1 MSSPEVDPTSA
12 GAANGVAS
20 AASGPAA
27 AGDPRARRARTL
39 VVLAVIVLLA
49 TAPFFLTPGPLGTL
63 GRILYIGLLAASL
76 DLLLGFT
83 GLPSLG
89 HAAYFGIGAY
99 AAGLLARDV
108 TAFAPALLAV
118 AAAAGL
124 VAALLTGWVVA
135 RAHGIYFLML
145 TLAIGVLVHQYAE
158 TADFTGGSNGLFG
171 IPPPDLGSEA
181 SAIFDPAPKYWYILA
196 VFALGFL
203 ALWLVSRSRFGLA
216 LRGIRDNEDR
226 MRALGYWVGGY
237 KFAAYCIAGT
247 VAGLAG
253 SLVAADQ
260 SLVTPSDV
268 GFTTSVL
275 AIVAAII
282 GGAGS
287 LWGPVLGAAVVVF
300 VRDEIGVSLGGH
312 GPLVL
317 GVVFIL
323 SVYLLPG
330 GFAGLTGQGRLRG
343 GRGTAA

>member
-1 MSSPEVDPTSA
+1 MSSPDVTSTSEE
-12 GAANGVAS
+12 AANDVTPETPR
-20 AASGPAA
+20 PAA
-27 AGDPRARRARTL
+27 ADDAEPRRLRVL
-39 VVLAVIVLLA
+39 VALAVIVLLA
-49 TAPFFLTPGPLGTL
+49 GAPLLLTPGPLGTL

-118 AAAAGL
+118 AAGAGL
-124 VAALLTGWVVA
+124 VAAVLTGWVVA
-135 RAHGIYFLML
+135 RARGIYFLML

-181 SAIFDPAPKYWYILA
+181 SAIVEPAPKYWYILA

-216 LRGIRDNEDR
+216 LKGIRDNEDR

-237 KFAAYCIAGT
+237 KFAAYCIAGA

-253 SLVAADQ
+253 SLVAADV
-260 SLVTPSDV
+260 SLVTPRDV

-275 AIVAAII
+275 AIVAVII

-287 LWGPVLGAAVVVF
+287 LWGPVLGAAVVVY
-300 VRDEIGVSLGGH
+300 VRDEIGVSLSGH
-312 GPLVL
+312 GTLVL
-317 GVVFIL
+317 GIVFML

-330 GFAGLTGQGRLRG
+330 GFAGLTAHGRLRV
-343 GRGTAA
+343 RRRKAA

>member
-1 MSSPEVDPTSA
+1 MPEAPR
-12 GAANGVAS
+12 
-20 AASGPAA
+20 PAA
-27 AGDPRARRARTL
+27 AGGARPRRLHA
-39 VVLAVIVLLA
+39 VVVVAVAVLLV

-76 DLLLGFT
+76 DLLLGYT

-118 AAAAGL
+118 GAAAGFAGA
-124 VAALLTGWVVA
+124 VLTGWVVA
-135 RAHGIYFLML
+135 RSRGIYFLML

-171 IPPPDLGSEA
+171 IPPPDFGSEA
-181 SAIFDPAPKYWYILA
+181 SAVVEPAPKYWYILA

-203 ALWLVSRSRFGLA
+203 ALWLASRSRFGLA

-237 KFAAYCIAGT
+237 TFAAYCIAGA

-260 SLVTPSDV
+260 SLVTPSDL
-268 GFTTSVL
+268 GFTTSVV
-275 AIVAAII
+275 AIVAVII

-287 LWGPVLGAAVVVF
+287 LWGPVLGAAVVVY
-300 VRDEIGVSLGGH
+300 VRDEIGVSLDGH

-323 SVYLLPG
+323 CVYLLPG
-330 GFAGLTGQGRLRG
+330 GIAGLTTRARLPG
-343 GRGTAA
+343 GRGTGA

>member
-1 MSSPEVDPTSA
+1 MSSRQVEETPAD
-12 GAANGVAS
+12 
-20 AASGPAA
+20 AA
-27 AGDPRARRARTL
+27 AGVAAAAPGAADAGDPGARRWRVL
-39 VVLAVIVLLA
+39 VVLAVVVLLA
-49 TAPFFLTPGPLGTL
+49 AAPFFLTPGPLGTL

-76 DLLLGFT
+76 DLLLGYT

-124 VAALLTGWVVA
+124 VAAVLTGWVVA
-135 RAHGIYFLML
+135 RARGIYFLML

-181 SAIFDPAPKYWYILA
+181 SAIVDPAPKYWYILA
-196 VFALGFL
+196 VFALGFV
-203 ALWLVSRSRFGLA
+203 ALWLVSRSRFGLV

-237 KFAAYCIAGT
+237 KFAAYCVAGT

-253 SLVAADQ
+253 SLVPADQ

-282 GGAGS
+282 GGTGS
-287 LWGPVLGAAVVVF
+287 LWGPVLGAAVVVY

-317 GVVFIL
+317 GLVFML

-330 GFAGLTGQGRLRG
+330 GFAGLTARGRLRG
-343 GRGTAA
+343 RRGTAA

>member
-1 MSSPEVDPTSA
+1 MSSADATSA
-12 GAANGVAS
+12 PGE
-20 AASGPAA
+20 A
-27 AGDPRARRARTL
+27 AGPEPPAPEAAGAPPQGDGRTRRLRAL
-39 VVLAVIVLLA
+39 VVVAAIVLLA
-49 TAPFFLTPGPLGTL
+49 AAPFFLSPGPLGTL

-76 DLLLGFT
+76 DLLLGLT

-108 TAFAPALLAV
+108 TAFAPAQLAV
-118 AAAAGL
+118 AAAVGL
-124 VAALLTGWVVA
+124 VAAALTGWVVV
-135 RAHGIYFLML
+135 RAAGIYFLML

-171 IPPPDLGSEA
+171 IPPPDLGSQA
-181 SAIFDPAPKYWYILA
+181 GAIIEPAPKYWYILV

-253 SLVAADQ
+253 SLVVADQ
-260 SLVTPSDV
+260 GLVTPNDV
-268 GFTTSVL
+268 GFATSVL
-275 AIVAAII
+275 AIVAVII

-287 LWGPVLGAAVVVF
+287 LWGPVLGAAVVVY

-317 GVVFIL
+317 GIVFIA

-330 GFAGLTGQGRLRG
+330 GFAGLTARGRR
-343 GRGTAA
+343 RRRTAA

>member
-1 MSSPEVDPTSA
+1 MSSADATRAPGEAAWPEAPEAA
-12 GAANGVAS
+12 GAPPQDDGRTRRVRALVMVA
-20 AASGPAA
+20 A
-27 AGDPRARRARTL
+27 
-39 VVLAVIVLLA
+39 IVLLA
-49 TAPFFLTPGPLGTL
+49 AAPFFLSPGPLGTL

-76 DLLLGFT
+76 DLLLGLT

-89 HAAYFGIGAY
+89 HAAYFGVGAY

-108 TAFAPALLAV
+108 TAFAPAQLAV
-118 AAAAGL
+118 AAAVGL
-124 VAALLTGWVVA
+124 VAAALTGWVVV
-135 RAHGIYFLML
+135 RAAGIYFLML

-171 IPPPDLGSEA
+171 IPPPDLGSQA
-181 SAIFDPAPKYWYILA
+181 GAIFEPAPKYWYILV

-253 SLVAADQ
+253 SLVVADQ
-260 SLVTPSDV
+260 GLVTPNDV
-268 GFTTSVL
+268 GFATSVL
-275 AIVAAII
+275 AIVAVII

-287 LWGPVLGAAVVVF
+287 LWGPVLGAAVVVY

-317 GVVFIL
+317 GIVFIA

-330 GFAGLTGQGRLRG
+330 GFAGLTARGRWR
-343 GRGTAA
+343 RRTAA

>member
-1 MSSPEVDPTSA
+1 MTSPEVTSTSA
-12 GAANGVAS
+12 DTAKGVTPETPR
-20 AASGPAA
+20 PAA
-27 AGDPRARRARTL
+27 ADDAEPRRLRAL
-39 VVLAVIVLLA
+39 VMLAAIVLLA
-49 TAPFFLTPGPLGTL
+49 AAPFVLTPGPLGTL
-63 GRILYIGLLAASL
+63 GRILYVGLLAASL

-108 TAFAPALLAV
+108 TVFAPALLAV
-118 AAAAGL
+118 AAGAGL
-124 VAALLTGWVVA
+124 VAAVLTGWVVA

-171 IPPPDLGSEA
+171 IPPPNLGSEA
-181 SAIFDPAPKYWYILA
+181 SAIVDPAPKYWYILA

-226 MRALGYWVGGY
+226 MRSLGYWVGGY
-237 KFAAYCIAGT
+237 KFAAYCIAGA

-260 SLVTPSDV
+260 GLVTPRDV

-275 AIVAAII
+275 AIVAVII

-287 LWGPVLGAAVVVF
+287 LWGPVLGAAVVVY
-300 VRDEIGVSLGGH
+300 VRDEVGVSLGGH
-312 GPLVL
+312 GTLVL
-317 GVVFIL
+317 GIVFIL

-330 GFAGLTGQGRLRG
+330 GFAGLTARGRLRG
-343 GRGTAA
+343 GGRKAA

>member
-1 MSSPEVDPTSA
+1 VSSPDVSTPPGE
-12 GAANGVAS
+12 AAREPPAET
-20 AASGPAA
+20 AA
-27 AGDPRARRARTL
+27 ARPEADRRARRMQAL
-39 VVLAVIVLLA
+39 AIAAVVLLLA
-49 TAPFFLTPGPLGTL
+49 LAPFFLTPGPLGTL

-89 HAAYFGIGAY
+89 QAAYFGICAY

-108 TAFAPALLAV
+108 TAFAPAQMAV
-118 AAAAGL
+118 AAGVGLAA
-124 VAALLTGWVVA
+124 AALTGWVVV
-135 RAHGIYFLML
+135 RAAGIYFLML
-145 TLAIGVLVHQYAE
+145 TLAIGVLAHQYAE

-181 SAIFDPAPKYWYILA
+181 TAIFDPAPKYWYILA
-196 VFALGFL
+196 VFALGFA
-203 ALWLVSRSRFGLA
+203 ALWLVSHSRFGLA

-237 KFAAYCIAGT
+237 KFAAYCIAGA

-253 SLVAADQ
+253 SLVVADQ
-260 SLVTPSDV
+260 NLVTPADI

-275 AIVAAII
+275 AIVAVII

-287 LWGPVLGAAVVVF
+287 LWGPVLGAAVVVY
-300 VRDEIGVSLGGH
+300 VRDEIGVTLGGH
-312 GPLVL
+312 GPLLL
-317 GVVFIL
+317 GIVFIL

-330 GFAGLTGQGRLRG
+330 GIAGQLTRLWR
-343 GRGTAA
+343 RRTAA

>member
-1 MSSPEVDPTSA
+1 VSSPDVSA
-12 GAANGVAS
+12 APGEAARPEPPADAIGAAPDA
-20 AASGPAA
+20 
-27 AGDPRARRARTL
+27 DPRARRVRVLVIVAV
-39 VVLAVIVLLA
+39 VVLLI

-108 TAFAPALLAV
+108 TAFAPAQLAV
-118 AAAAGL
+118 GAAAGMAAAA
-124 VAALLTGWVVA
+124 LTGWVVV
-135 RAHGIYFLML
+135 RTGGIYFLML

-181 SAIFDPAPKYWYILA
+181 SAIFEPAPKYWYILA

-203 ALWLVSRSRFGLA
+203 ALWLASHSRFGLA

-253 SLVAADQ
+253 TLVVADQ
-260 SLVTPSDV
+260 NLVTPADL
-268 GFTTSVL
+268 GFGTSVL
-275 AIVAAII
+275 AIVAVII

-287 LWGPVLGAAVVVF
+287 LWGPVLGAAVVIY

-312 GPLVL
+312 GPLLL
-317 GVVFIL
+317 GLVFIL

-330 GFAGLTGQGRLRG
+330 GFAGRLSRA
-343 GRGTAA
+343 RWWRTAA

>member
-1 MSSPEVDPTSA
+1 MSAPEVTPTPADAAEDPA
-12 GAANGVAS
+12 PEAS
-20 AASGPAA
+20 RPAA
-27 AGDPRARRARTL
+27 AGSLRARRLRTL
-39 VVLAVIVLLA
+39 VVLVVIVLLA

-76 DLLLGFT
+76 DLLLGYS

-124 VAALLTGWVVA
+124 GAAVITGWVVA
-135 RAHGIYFLML
+135 RARGIYFLML
-145 TLAIGVLVHQYAE
+145 TLAIGVLVHQYVE

-171 IPPPDLGSEA
+171 IPPPDLGSES

-260 SLVTPSDV
+260 GLVTPSDA

-275 AIVAAII
+275 AIVAVII

-287 LWGPVLGAAVVVF
+287 LWGPVLGAAVVVY

-317 GVVFIL
+317 GIVFIL

-330 GFAGLTGQGRLRG
+330 GFAGLTPWRRLRRG
-343 GRGTAA
+343 GTAA

>member
-1 MSSPEVDPTSA
+1 MSSPEVTSPEPQA
-12 GAANGVAS
+12 ATGGARE
-20 AASGPAA
+20 PPRRAA
-27 AGDPRARRARTL
+27 ADAQGRRLRAL
-39 VVLAVIVLLA
+39 VVLAAIVLLA
-49 TAPFFLTPGPLGTL
+49 AAPFVLTPGPLGTL

-89 HAAYFGIGAY
+89 QAAYFGIGAY

-118 AAAAGL
+118 AAGAGL
-124 VAALLTGWVVA
+124 VAAVLTGWVVA

-203 ALWLVSRSRFGLA
+203 ALWLVSHSRFGLR

-237 KFAAYCIAGT
+237 KFAAYCIAGA

-253 SLVAADQ
+253 SLAAADQ
-260 SLVTPSDV
+260 NLVTPRDV

-275 AIVAAII
+275 AIVAVII

-287 LWGPVLGAAVVVF
+287 LWGPVLGAAVVII

-312 GPLVL
+312 GTLVL
-317 GVVFIL
+317 GMVFIL

-330 GFAGLTGQGRLRG
+330 GIAGLARGRLRA
-343 GRGTAA
+343 GRRKAA